1 MNRRILA
8 TAQILTMLLASAL
21 VGVLA
26 KLALRDVPPFTFV
39 WLQIAIGGSLLTLY
53 TYQLR
58 GERIPKGL
66 GRQVWAAIIWIGI
79 CNFTIVPV
87 LFMLSLDRLPA
98 TTHAYLVNF
107 VGIVTMQMSTFILK
121 ERPFIFQILG
131 AALAGSGLRVFFR
144 DLPPPSELIGVV
156 YVAIAV
162 LALASTNNITRK
174 DDQDQPDKLRADA
187 ARPTNYQGD

>member
-79 CNFTIVPV
+79 CNFTIVRV

-121 ERPFIFQILG
+121 ERPSIFQILG
-131 AALAGSGLRVFFR
+131 AALAVSGLRVFFR

-156 YVAIAV
+156 YVAIVV